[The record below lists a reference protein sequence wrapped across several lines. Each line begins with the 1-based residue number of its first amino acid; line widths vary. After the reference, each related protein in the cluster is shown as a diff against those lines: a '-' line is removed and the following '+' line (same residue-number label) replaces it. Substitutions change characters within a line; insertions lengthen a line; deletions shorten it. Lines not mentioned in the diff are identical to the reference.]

1 MDPTQSPE
9 LMALFRRELEERST
23 ALVMAAQALLRG
35 EFDPADFEDTLRQ
48 AHTIKGSARLMG
60 DDRIGAAA
68 SALEHA
74 WQALSEG
81 RVEATAEVMAA
92 MTELTTGLRSALDTD
107 GGPSLVAATVRVGR
121 AVGLSTSPIESMKS
135 SDSEA
140 LGGLLTSVASS
151 LLDGVTRV
159 DTGELYRL
167 INRLVEVAL
176 DTAAIADLTLVNLE
190 GADPKKVL
198 AAWRGQLERL
208 TRSIVEVQD
217 QAVALANVS
226 FREAGESFPQF
237 LRYLGRKLGK
247 DVRFELSGEDIE
259 LDRQI
264 LDQLR
269 EPLRHL
275 LVNAVDHGLETPDA
289 RQAKGKPA
297 TGTVAVRARLRD
309 ERVQISV
316 SDDGAGVDWNA
327 VRNRARERG
336 LDVDGDLTPLLL
348 RPEFSTRPGVDDFS
362 GTGDGLSIVADV
374 VERLHGGIQVE
385 STPDEGT
392 TILLTLPV
400 SMVLQNMVVVAA
412 GDQFWGLPEASV
424 VSSMALSDPRV
435 QMSEGGRDMRFEG
448 SVIPVVSLTQMLGLP
463 PSAFEEEVVVVSGRA
478 GTVAVTVPEIIDRRR
493 VAVKDLAPI
502 LEGTPHITAAAFLG
516 GGEVLVVVDP
526 NYLADYG
533 RSRPVSTDR
542 RPSILVVDD
551 SAGVRQLIAASL
563 GAAGFDVMVA
573 AGAKQA
579 VERLSQAAVDALVV
593 DYSMPRSS
601 GVDLV
606 RALRAADVTIPIV
619 MVSGVATAAEQAEAW
634 EAGVDA
640 YMDKFDLRKGV
651 LTATLRRL
659 LEGGLGSTA

>member
-1 MDPTQSPE
+1 
-9 LMALFRRELEERST
+9 MALFRRELEERST